1 LPSVYETRP
10 GSRMADV
17 AAELVPELHSQEL
30 VDALVE
36 ASECD

>member
-1 LPSVYETRP
+1 
-10 GSRMADV
+10 MADV

-36 ASECD
+36 ASECDRKSRKFREG